1 VAVSGWTGFGPDEAV
16 RVAVSD
22 DVQVDV
28 VGDAAAGQHGVQL
41 LPGLLGSSQAMHG
54 VGCDPLRDV
63 HGGGVAPFGPL
74 FCATSRDTVD
84 TDRPSSPAIA
94 VSVFF
99 CARPRE
105 IVSRSSIDNRNG
117 GRGRPTRG
125 RTPPDWVNQ

>member
-1 VAVSGWTGFGPDEAV
+1 
-16 RVAVSD
+16 
-22 DVQVDV
+22 
-28 VGDAAAGQHGVQL
+28 
-41 LPGLLGSSQAMHG
+41 MHG
-54 VGCDPLRDV
+54 VGCDPLRDA

-74 FCATSRDTVD
+74 FRATSRDTVD

-99 CARPRE
+99 WARPRE